1 MEGCSL
7 GTFAALLIVILA
19 VLFDFFWLDVDRKRW
34 GWMKN
39 WTKFQKGLFFSGFA
53 VVSVLI
59 YVGLSLEFL

>member
-1 MEGCSL
+1 M
-7 GTFAALLIVILA
+7 ILA